1 MKKASGSKK
10 EIKKEATSSRSRRNK
25 QPKETTK
32 QVIEISD
39 SDEIDSDYA
48 EFLRTYDPEKEYSDS
63 ENNVTLPDSPSGAGT
78 AYDSESEVPNTT
90 RNLTCTDGQKP
101 SLKV

>member
-10 EIKKEATSSRSRRNK
+10 EIKKEATSSRSRRDK

-48 EFLRTYDPEKEYSDS
+48 EFLRTYNPEEEYSDYDFS
-63 ENNVTLPDSPSGAGT
+63 KAILEYLADANTASDSQPEVPKK
-78 AYDSESEVPNTT
+78 DESEAKSDVES
-90 RNLTCTDGQKP
+90 K
-101 SLKV
+101 

>member
-1 MKKASGSKK
+1 MEKASGSKK
-10 EIKKEATSSRSRRNK
+10 EIKKEATSSHLKRDK

-48 EFLRTYDPEKEYSDS
+48 EFLRTYDPEEEYSDS
-63 ENNVTLPDSPSGAGT
+63 EFHKVILEYLSDANTSCDSKPEVRKK
-78 AYDSESEVPNTT
+78 DESEAKSDVES
-90 RNLTCTDGQKP
+90 K
-101 SLKV
+101 